1 MFSVNQTVGAKN
13 SIGADVTLPNSS
25 LEESQTMTVSLSLG
39 DLLRDE
45 IKVKTSAFAGMAPSE
60 PFVAFGSLNDGTEVV
75 FGLNEGDS
83 INFI

>member
-1 MFSVNQTVGAKN
+1 
-13 SIGADVTLPNSS
+13 
-25 LEESQTMTVSLSLG
+25 MTVSLSLG